1 MNRRAVLAQ
10 ARSETTLG
18 LRRGESLVV
27 TIGIPVGVL
36 LFFGRV
42 SQPTVDGDPLA
53 FLVPGIGAQ
62 GGDLAAVLGSGPAI
76 ASPAGGRAGGG
87 LLVNVSRAIAGAAA
101 AGAAA
106 TGTAPGTG
114 ADVEERL
121 AAAAREWAARTP
133 VVP

>member
-1 MNRRAVLAQ
+1 MSGAIASEPRYGFAVTASAELAAIRAVAP
-10 ARSETTLG
+10 G
-18 LRRGESLVV
+18 
-27 TIGIPVGVL
+27 
-36 LFFGRV
+36 
-42 SQPTVDGDPLA
+42 LA